1 MSGVLKNK
9 VVVLTRS
16 TNQSKDDVEELEKN
30 GATVISF
37 PTINIV
43 PLKNYQELD
52 RCIREFSKFDYIIFT
67 SSNAVKSFILRMN
80 QIQTHLNF
88 DSIMVVAVGEK
99 TALTCR
105 HHNIPVHIVPTDFSA
120 KGVANELSKTDLID
134 KNIFIPCSAIAGE
147 ELAEELG
154 QYGAN
159 VTCVPVYDTIIP
171 DDPETLGKA
180 EKILKNKPDM
190 FIFTSPSTFNNL
202 LTIFNLAD
210 PKDYFKDTV
219 VAAIGP
225 TTKNAI
231 RDKNIDVQITP
242 AKYTMKNLIDSVLS
256 YFSKPDK
263 VKNKNPGP

>member
-1 MSGVLKNK
+1 MSGALKNK

-16 TNQSKDDVEELEKN
+16 TDHSKEAIVELKKN

-37 PTINIV
+37 PTIEIV
-43 PLKNYQELD
+43 PLKDYQEFD
-52 RCIREFSKFDYIIFT
+52 RCVREFSRFDYIIFT
-67 SSNAVKSFILRMN
+67 SGNTVKSFILRMD

-99 TALTCR
+99 TALACR
-105 HHNIPVHIVPTDFSA
+105 HHNIPVHIIPTDFSA
-120 KGVANELSKTDLID
+120 KGVLSELRKTQLIN
-134 KNIFIPCSAIAGE
+134 KNIFIPRSAIARE
-147 ELAEELG
+147 ELPKELG
-154 QYGAN
+154 QSGAN

-171 DDPETLGKA
+171 DDSKTREKA

-202 LTIFNLAD
+202 LTIFNLSD

-231 RDKNIDVQITP
+231 IDKNIDVQITP
-242 AKYTMKNLIDSVLS
+242 AKYTMKDLINSILN
-256 YFSKPDK
+256 YFSRPDK
-263 VKNKNPGP
+263 VKNKDNN

>member
-1 MSGVLKNK
+1 LSGILKNK

-16 TNQSKDDVEELEKN
+16 TNQSKDAVEELEKN

-37 PTINIV
+37 PTIEIV
-43 PLKNYQELD
+43 PLKNYQEFD
-52 RCIREFSKFDYIIFT
+52 RCVKEFSRFDYIIFT
-67 SSNAVKSFILRMN
+67 SANAVKSSVIRMN

-88 DSIMVVAVGEK
+88 DSIMVVALGEK

-120 KGVANELSKTDLID
+120 TGVANELRKTDLIN
-134 KNIFIPCSAIAGE
+134 KNIFIPRSAIARE
-147 ELAEELG
+147 DLPEKLS
-154 QYGAN
+154 QCGAN

-171 DDPETLGKA
+171 DDSETREIS

-202 LTIFNLAD
+202 LTIFNLPD
-210 PKDYFKDTV
+210 PEDYFKDTV

-242 AKYTMKNLIDSVLS
+242 VKYTMKDLIDSTLS
-256 YFSKPDK
+256 YFSKADK
-263 VKNKNPGP
+263 VENKNPGP